1 MVTVELELGTADR
14 LKNLLMGVISPMTYE
29 EEKTLREFII
39 ALGSAI
45 DDEFASTRP
54 CSVSDELT
62 LEGAP
67 SDVSTTGQPF
77 VQVMPLPS
85 DEWQTSYEY
94 TTTKATLEEVCA
106 ARGVPFPPPPDTL
119 VPSGPEL
126 KAALEQGLRSA
137 YGLKATLPP
146 STFEEVAAKWL
157 RHCIAQMV
165 PACLMSSL
173 VWSKVCTGAVERAM
187 DELNALGIGYE
198 EKT

>member
-39 ALGSAI
+39 AIGLAI
-45 DDEFASTRP
+45 DDEFASTRQRP
-54 CSVSDELT
+54 VSDELT
-62 LEGAP
+62 LEDAP
-67 SDVSTTGQPF
+67 TDGSAAAQPF

-85 DEWQTSYEY
+85 DEWQTSYEH

-106 ARGVPFPPPPDTL
+106 ARGMPFPPPPDTL

-126 KAALEQGLRSA
+126 KAALEEGLRSV
-137 YGLKATLPP
+137 YRPKAPHPP

-157 RHCIAQMV
+157 RHCIDQMR
-165 PACLMSSL
+165 PACLMSGL